1 MAKSALMLRAAM
13 LLVLAVSAMGCA
25 QTSTITA
32 PPPEPPR
39 IPVLPPQ
46 ARQQELP
53 SICLPSCSAGL
64 TKLRESWRKRLTS
77 PTPQDAPVSALQ
89 TR

>member
-25 QTSTITA
+25 QTSPVIA

-39 IPVLPPQ
+39 IPALPPQ
-46 ARQQELP
+46 ARQPAKP
-53 SICLPSCSAGL
+53 SMCSPTCSSGL
-64 TKLRESWRKRLTS
+64 MKLRENWRKRLTS
-77 PTPQDAPVSALQ
+77 PTPQE
-89 TR
+89 

>member
-1 MAKSALMLRAAM
+1 MAKPALMLRAAM
-13 LLVLAVSAMGCA
+13 LLALAVSAMGCA
-25 QTSTITA
+25 QTLTVTA

-53 SICLPSCSAGL
+53 SICSQSCSAGL
-64 TKLRESWRKRLTS
+64 TKLRESWRKRLTL
-77 PTPQDAPVSALQ
+77 PTPQDSPASALQ
-89 TR
+89 TP

>member
-1 MAKSALMLRAAM
+1 MVKPALMLRAAM
-13 LLVLAVSAMGCA
+13 LLALAVSAMGCA

-39 IPVLPPQ
+39 IPALPPQ
-46 ARQQELP
+46 ARQPAKP
-53 SICLPSCSAGL
+53 SMCSPTCSSGL
-64 TKLRESWRKRLTS
+64 MKLRENWRKRLTS
-77 PTPQDAPVSALQ
+77 PTPQDSPASALQ